1 MLVPNHGT
9 IRPDNSAI
17 AQTRDYLNW
26 LTRTLDQSADSGLD
40 MTEVMA
46 LRYPRDFPLNRPC
59 ERNLPAR
66 LLIFIQ
72 KQNSLLY
79 LKLTESVKYP
89 E

>member
-26 LTRTLDQSADSGLD
+26 LTRTLRQSADSGLD

-46 LRYPRDFPLNRPC
+46 LDI
-59 ERNLPAR
+59 PAR
-66 LLIFIQ
+66 FSALNVLREEFIR
-72 KQNSLLY
+72 SVAHLY
-79 LKLTESVKYP
+79 PKTEQSVLPKVN
-89 E
+89 